1 MVEKL
6 KRELTENGSL
16 VFTGALFLLG
26 IILGLVSY
34 INTLETDALSKR
46 IDTLSARVDRGE
58 QSSGTI
64 VERMRSVEDAAQ
76 HLAGDLSRIGKNIDS
91 LNDKL
96 DRLLSL
102 PRR

>member
-6 KRELTENGSL
+6 QRELTENGSL

-34 INTLETDALSKR
+34 INSYETEVLGKR
-46 IDTLSARVDRGE
+46 IDALSARVDRGE
-58 QSSGTI
+58 QSSGAI

-76 HLAGDLSRIGKNIDS
+76 HLGRDLDRIGKNIDS